1 MIPEDVVISHGMDVY
16 GSDAEKIGTVSHV
29 WPTVEDTSSG
39 ISTTGVFQ
47 VDQGGILGL
56 GAKHLYVPYVAVT
69 ECVPGERVILNCS
82 KSDCANRY
90 GDRPGFL
97 QDGA

>member
-1 MIPEDVVISHGMDVY
+1 
-16 GSDAEKIGTVSHV
+16 
-29 WPTVEDTSSG
+29 
-39 ISTTGVFQ
+39 

-82 KSDCANRY
+82 KSECADRY
-90 GDRPGFL
+90 GDQPESL
-97 QDGA
+97 QEGV